1 MANRPQH
8 MPTHA
13 PGIAR
18 AQFAC
23 GSAFQKGK
31 NGLPDQIE
39 IQGNY
44 IEELPGFINEKY
56 KIDLKDISLVEG
68 GKKTKASE
76 AAAVDN

>member
-1 MANRPQH
+1 MRYRVRACRAH
-8 MPTHA
+8 RLSSAH
-13 PGIAR
+13 GIPSR
-18 AQFAC
+18 HLP
-23 GSAFQKGK
+23 SAA
-31 NGLPDQIE
+31 
-39 IQGNY
+39 GNY